1 MLTRRALL
9 LTVCCWVTAGCVPRP
24 PPESV
29 PPEPSTVPAIVAPP
43 GAERFEV
50 DPDRSAVTIE
60 VRRAGALARFGHNH
74 VIVSS
79 VESGVAWLGPDLA
92 ASGFEVRVPVRAL
105 VVDDPAARA
114 MAGPDFPGAVPEESR
129 QGTYANMLREDVL
142 DAARHPE
149 IVVSAAGLAG
159 TWERPA
165 LTARVTLR
173 GVTQEVAVPLTL
185 RREPTTLLASG
196 RLHIR
201 QTDFGITPFSVGGGA
216 VQVAD
221 DVEVRFEIVAS
232 RP

>member
-9 LTVCCWVTAGCVPRP
+9 LTACACATASCVPRP

-29 PPEPSTVPAIVAPP
+29 PPVPSPVPGIVVPP
-43 GAERFEV
+43 GAERLEV

-60 VRRAGALARFGHNH
+60 VRRAGALARLGHNH
-74 VIVSS
+74 VVVSS
-79 VESGVAWLGPDLA
+79 GESGAAWFGPDLA
-92 ASGFEVRVPVRAL
+92 ASGFEIRLPVRAL

-114 MAGPDFPGAVPEESR
+114 TAGPDFPGTVPEESR
-129 QGTYANMLREDVL
+129 RGTYANMLREEVL
-142 DAARHPE
+142 DAARYPE
-149 IVVSAAGLAG
+149 IVVSATGLAG
-159 TWERPA
+159 TWERPSLNA
-165 LTARVTLR
+165 SVTLR
-173 GVTQEVAVPLTL
+173 GVTREIAVPITL
-185 RREPTTLLASG
+185 RREPKTLFASG

-201 QTDFGITPFSVGGGA
+201 QTDFGITPFSIGGGA